1 MHLFDSFKGL
11 SKPEAED
18 GTFWYAGA
26 LASTEQA
33 ARDNLARFPDVSFYR
48 GWIPERFCEVADR
61 RFAFVHIDV
70 DLGAPTRNSIEFFYP
85 RLQPGGILLCDD
97 YGFTTC
103 PGATKA
109 MDDFFR
115 DRERVVH
122 LPTGQGF
129 VIKR

>member
-33 ARDNLARFPDVSFYR
+33 ARDNLARFPDVSFCR

-109 MDDFFR
+109 MDNFLR